1 MKTFAAVLSVAFL
14 AAGMASLQAGTLCPD
29 PTNCTLVLDQS
40 NTSSGIG
47 TGDFGTVNLALN
59 TSNYT
64 ITVTIA
70 MDPGWKIV
78 NTGAGAGTVGFDS
91 LGGGAN
97 NLSGLT
103 ISNISS
109 SQFSGYASDATND
122 LHFNGFGY
130 ANDAV
135 GLTGPSAGRSTT
147 YSLSFTVSD
156 GTLLTDVNQ
165 LVNPFVSG
173 SPVVYFTVD
182 IFDPYVGANGTTG
195 LVGADGKLSGVP
207 EPATAALLAIGG
219 IVLFGLRFRYAKK

>member
-1 MKTFAAVLSVAFL
+1 MKTFAAVLSLAFL
-14 AAGMASLQAGTLCPD
+14 AAGMASLRAGTLCPD
-29 PTNCTLVLDQS
+29 PTNCTLVLDVS

-47 TGDFGTVNLALN
+47 SGDFGTVNLALN
-59 TSNYT
+59 SVTNT

-70 MDPGWKIV
+70 MDPGWLLV

-91 LGGGAN
+91 LGGGTN

-103 ISNISS
+103 ISDISS
-109 SQFSGYASDATND
+109 SQFSGYKSDATND

-130 ANDAV
+130 ANNAV
-135 GLTGPSAGRSTT
+135 GLTGPSAGKSTT
-147 YSLSFTVSD
+147 NTLSFVVSD

-173 SPVVYFTVD
+173 SPLVYFTVD
-182 IFDPYVGANGTTG
+182 IFDPYAGAKGTTG
-195 LVGADGKLSGVP
+195 LVGADGRLAGVP

-219 IVLFGLRFRYAKK
+219 IVLFGLRFRFAKK